1 MAPASWEAFWAGRG
15 PKGRPVYPDRPV
27 LAAWV
32 EAESGPSKI
41 VLDAADTDGTP
52 LGRACVFD
60 QEWYPGCPGPVR
72 FSHYFRTL
80 QRALRGLKALG
91 VEPPRLRLQVL
102 KAVDAGRGRPY
113 IVLLKFVISPEYAV
127 WATHLEWVYR
137 CPLQGFYRLF
147 VGVPR
152 APTAPPGLQYTA
164 GNAIHT
170 GYRRAARA
178 VVDGR
183 PDEALTEYLLGIAEA
198 WLADFPALVRHDPG
212 QIQGWVRTIRMPW
225 EHADRIITGCRARF
239 GAGAA
244 AVLHERP
251 VFAPTRGLGGR
262 VDRIIVSDN
271 GIQVVEVKTSAGP
284 GTSLDPLTGRQ
295 VPGGVQALAYHE
307 AVRLHNGSPPETV
320 IELFDGLQDVLV
332 SLPDH
337 PVVRKAGAR
346 PRQVDDRYLDLVA
359 QNRNQAFVAAA
370 GLLTGYDR
378 QLLNQLPK
386 EGHRLRGTGGDFA
399 FQADSPPCSWCPA
412 GQRGICEQ
420 NRADP
425 TRRAYDF
432 WLYIPP
438 ALFAYWAWFHRQLK
452 AEERL
457 EREHLFKLATVDPAV
472 LEAQDATTLG
482 GLRAGP
488 VVDGR
493 VRLERAE
500 RLETR
505 LREDDPV
512 LVTPAPYRPGHF
524 TSVRGVIRRLE
535 TFHLEVDLEEPHLPP
550 ASEYRVDRAG
560 LGERVDWEVEGLT
573 DFLLNA
579 MAAAGVRGRRVRESE
594 LPPLVRTILG
604 REHLPNPT
612 PAPYPLTPI
621 LDLSPSQLEALG
633 CILGLRPGE
642 LLLVQGPPGTGKTAL
657 IAEAARQL
665 FFRHLWD
672 PIGAPDP
679 RPVLILANTHR
690 AANEVVLK
698 LLRSCP
704 ELEPFIVRVGQVMGG
719 MEPEVAACVLSERVN
734 LRKIIRDGLD
744 LESRLKD
751 CLFRG
756 AVTHRHAGIFVG
768 TLAAAAAPELQG
780 LVFRHVIVDEAGQAT
795 EPATLQALRRLPSG
809 FDGTVV
815 LVGDHC
821 QLPPVVQVAGVPP
834 VPPELGAHRGFRP
847 DHSLKVSLF
856 ERLADL
862 YPQRLIRLTEQ
873 YRMARPI
880 SDLVGETFYGGTLR
894 PATAAV
900 ADQLPPAPF
909 DRHVIWVLTDGVP
922 GAAEQTAGSDET
934 RSNPYEADLA
944 ARVVVRLA
952 RAGLPP
958 GQVGVISPYRR
969 QNTRIRQAIAD
980 LAPDLA
986 DRVRVDTV
994 DRFQGGER
1002 DAIVISLTA
1011 SNPDRN
1017 LGELLADWRR
1027 LNVAISRARRLV
1039 VIIGSRKT
1047 LTEPGPADTPEVR
1060 AAKSY
1065 YRRLWAGVQ
1074 RLARAGSARVTGPE
1088 DL

>member
-1 MAPASWEAFWAGRG
+1 MQAGKWEAFWAGRG
-15 PKGRPVYPDRPV
+15 PKGPPVYPDRPV

-32 EAESGPSKI
+32 EAESGPSRI
-41 VLDAADTDGTP
+41 VLDVADADGTP
-52 LGRACVFD
+52 LGRAYVFD

-102 KAVDAGRGRPY
+102 KAVDAGRTRPY
-113 IVLLKFVISPEYAV
+113 IVLLKFIISPEYGV

-152 APTAPPGLQYTA
+152 APTAPPGLDHTA
-164 GNAIHT
+164 GNATHA

-178 VVDGR
+178 VADGR
-183 PDEALTEYLLGIAEA
+183 PDEAPVEYFRGVAEA
-198 WLADFPALVRHDPG
+198 WLADFPALIRHEPD
-212 QIQGWVRTIRMPW
+212 QIRSPVRTIRMPW
-225 EHADRIITGCRARF
+225 EHAARVIASCRARF
-239 GAGAA
+239 GAGPT
-244 AVLHERP
+244 AVLHERS
-251 VFAPTRGLGGR
+251 VLAPGRGLGGR
-262 VDRIIVSDN
+262 VDRIVISDS
-271 GIQVVEVKTSAGP
+271 GIQVVEVKTSAGRD
-284 GTSLDPLTGRQ
+284 TSLDPITGQQ

-307 AVRLHNGSPPETV
+307 AVRLHNGYPPETL
-320 IELFDGLQDVLV
+320 IEFFEGSCELLIP
-332 SLPDH
+332 LPDH

-359 QNRNQAFVAAA
+359 QNRNQAFVAAS

-399 FQADSPPCSWCPA
+399 FQADSPPCRSCPA
-412 GQRGICEQ
+412 GQRSICEQ
-420 NRADP
+420 DRADP

-438 ALFAYWAWFHRQLK
+438 VLFAYWAWFHRQLK

-457 EREHLFKLATVDPAV
+457 EREHLFKVATADPAI
-472 LEAQDATTLG
+472 LEAQEGITLG
-482 GLRAGP
+482 GLQAGP

-493 VRLERAE
+493 VRLGRAD

-512 LVTPAPYRPGHF
+512 LITPAPHRPGHF

-535 TFHLEVDLEEPHLPP
+535 TFHLEVELDEPHLPP
-550 ASEYRVDRAG
+550 ASEYRVDRMG
-560 LGERVDWEVEGLT
+560 LGERVDWELEGLT

-579 MAAAGVRGRRVRESE
+579 MAAAGVRGRRVRENE
-594 LPPLVRTILG
+594 LPALARAILG
-604 REHLPNPT
+604 SERLPAPV
-612 PAPYPLTPI
+612 PAPYALTPL
-621 LDLSPSQLEALG
+621 LDLSPSQLDALR
-633 CILGLRPGE
+633 CILGLGPGE

-665 FFRHLWD
+665 LFRHLWD
-672 PIGAPDP
+672 PIDIRDP
-679 RPVLILANTHR
+679 RPVLVLANTHR

-698 LLRSCP
+698 LLQSCP
-704 ELEPFIVRVGQVMGG
+704 ELEPFIVRVGRVMGG
-719 MEPEVAACVLSERVN
+719 MEPEVAACVLAERVGF
-734 LRKIIRDGLD
+734 REAVRTGTD
-744 LESRLKD
+744 LETRLQA
-751 CLFRG
+751 CLLRG
-756 AVTHRHAGIFVG
+756 AIAHRHAGIFVG

-795 EPATLQALRRLPSG
+795 EPATLQALRRLPPD
-809 FDGTVV
+809 FNGTLV

-821 QLPPVVQVAGVPP
+821 QLPPVVQSAEFPP
-834 VPPELGAHRGFRP
+834 LPPELGSDRGFRP
-847 DHSLKVSLF
+847 DHSLKISLF

-862 YPQRLIRLTEQ
+862 YPQRLIRLAEQ

-880 SDLVGETFYGGTLR
+880 SDLVGQTFYDGNLR
-894 PATAAV
+894 PATPAV
-900 ADQLPPAPF
+900 AGQSPPDPF
-909 DRHVIWVLTDGVP
+909 DRHLIWVLTDGIP
-922 GAAEQTAGSDET
+922 EAAEQTAGPDET
-934 RSNPYEADLA
+934 RSNPFEADLA
-944 ARVVVRLA
+944 ARVVVRLVG
-952 RAGLPP
+952 AGLPP
-958 GQVGVISPYRR
+958 DRVGVVSPYRR

-994 DRFQGGER
+994 DRFQGSER
-1002 DAIVISLTA
+1002 DAIIISLTA
-1011 SNPDRN
+1011 SNPERN

-1027 LNVAISRARRLV
+1027 LNVAVSRARRLV
-1039 VIIGSRKT
+1039 VLIGSRET
-1047 LTEPGPADTPEVR
+1047 LTEPGPADTAE
-1060 AAKSY
+1060 AWLAKGY
-1065 YRRLWAGVQ
+1065 YRRLWTGVQ
-1074 RLARAGSARVTGPE
+1074 RLAWAGRARIVHPD

>member
-1 MAPASWEAFWAGRG
+1 MGPADWRSFWAGRG
-15 PKGRPVYPDRPV
+15 PKGRPIYPDRPV

-32 EAESGPSKI
+32 EAESGPSRI
-41 VLDAADTDGTP
+41 VLDVADADGTP
-52 LGRACVFD
+52 LGRAYVFD
-60 QEWYPGCPGPVR
+60 QEWYPGCPAPVR

-80 QRALRGLKALG
+80 QRALRGLKTLG
-91 VEPPRLRLQVL
+91 SDPPRLRLQVL
-102 KAVDAGRGRPY
+102 KAVDAGRTRPY
-113 IVLLKFVISPEYAV
+113 IVLLKFILCPEYGV

-152 APTAPPGLQYTA
+152 APTAPPSLDYTV
-164 GNAIHT
+164 GNATHA

-178 VVDGR
+178 VIDGR
-183 PDEALTEYLLGIAEA
+183 PDEAPAEYFRGVAEA
-198 WLADFPALVRHDPG
+198 WLADFPALVRHDPN

-225 EHADRIITGCRARF
+225 EHADRVIASCRARF
-239 GAGAA
+239 GAGPA

-251 VFAPTRGLGGR
+251 VFAPDRGLGGR
-262 VDRIIVSDN
+262 VDRIIIFGD

-284 GTSLDPLTGRQ
+284 GVSLDPLTGRQ

-307 AVRLHNGSPPETV
+307 AVRLHNGAPPETL
-320 IELFDGLQDVLV
+320 IEFFDGSQETVVPL
-332 SLPDH
+332 SDH
-337 PVVRKAGAR
+337 PVIRRAGAR

-359 QNRNQAFVAAA
+359 QNRNQAFVAAS

-386 EGHRLRGTGGDFA
+386 EGHRLRGTGGDFD
-399 FQADSPPCSWCPA
+399 FQADSPPCRSCPA
-412 GQRGICEQ
+412 GQRGVCEQ
-420 NRADP
+420 NRADQ

-457 EREHLFKLATVDPAV
+457 EREHLFKLATADPAI
-472 LEAQDATTLG
+472 LEAQEGITLG
-482 GLRAGP
+482 GLQAGP
-488 VVDGR
+488 VADGR
-493 VRLERAE
+493 VRLGRAN

-505 LREDDPV
+505 LREDDRV
-512 LVTPAPYRPGHF
+512 LVTPAPHRPGHF

-535 TFHLEVDLEEPHLPP
+535 TFHLEVDLDEPHLPP
-550 ASEYRVDRAG
+550 APEYRVDRMG
-560 LGERVDWEVEGLT
+560 LGEQVDWEIEGLT
-573 DFLLNA
+573 DFMLNA
-579 MAAAGVRGRRVRESE
+579 MAAAGVRGRRVRENE
-594 LPPLVRTILG
+594 LPALARAILG
-604 REHLPNPT
+604 SEHLPAPV
-612 PAPYPLTPI
+612 PAPCPLTPV
-621 LDLSPSQLEALG
+621 LELSPSQLEALR
-633 CILGLRPGE
+633 CILGLGPGE

-665 FFRHLWD
+665 FFRYLWD
-672 PIGAPDP
+672 PIEASDP
-679 RPVLILANTHR
+679 RPVLVLANTHR

-704 ELEPFIVRVGQVMGG
+704 ELEPFIVRVGRVMGG
-719 MEPEVAACVLSERVN
+719 MEPEVAACVLSERVGFWEAV
-734 LRKIIRDGLD
+734 RTGTD
-744 LESRLKD
+744 LEGRLKD
-751 CLFRG
+751 CLLRG
-756 AVTHRHAGIFVG
+756 ALFHRHAGIFVG

-780 LVFRHVIVDEAGQAT
+780 LIFRHVIVDEAGQAT
-795 EPATLQALRRLPSG
+795 EPATLQALRRLPPG
-809 FDGTVV
+809 FNGALV

-821 QLPPVVQVAGVPP
+821 QLPPVVQSAEFPP
-834 VPPELGAHRGFRP
+834 LPPELTAGRGFRP

-856 ERLADL
+856 ERLAER

-880 SDLVGETFYGGTLR
+880 SDLVGETFYGGNLR
-894 PATAAV
+894 PATPAV
-900 ADQLPPAPF
+900 AGQPPPSPF
-909 DRHVIWVLTDGVP
+909 DRHVIWVLTDGIP
-922 GAAEQTAGSDET
+922 EAAEQTAGPDET
-934 RSNPYEADLA
+934 RSNPFEADLA
-944 ARVVVRLA
+944 ARVVVRLV

-958 GQVGVISPYRR
+958 DRVGAVSPYRR
-969 QNTRIRQAIAD
+969 QNTRVRQAIAD

-1011 SNPDRN
+1011 SNPERS

-1027 LNVAISRARRLV
+1027 LNVAVSRARRLV
-1039 VIIGSRKT
+1039 VLIGSRET
-1047 LTEPGPADTPEVR
+1047 LTEPGPADSPEARV
-1060 AAKSY
+1060 AKGY
-1065 YRRLWAGVQ
+1065 YRRLWAGVR
-1074 RLARAGSARVTGPE
+1074 RLAEAGRARIVHPD